1 MTLKNPKLFG
11 LDVNS
16 NYAEVE
22 NKNQAL
28 IALNLPPL
36 DLDVIRG
43 SSPGATRNDFVSFSR
58 LSQPIYKILDR
69 YSSDSATYL
78 DILSGKAG
86 TDSILF
92 GNLNINGGLSGNAIR
107 FRYVDG
113 TGPSAIVKIA
123 DISTSR
129 VSAWS
134 SSDNPP
140 SPTSPISYGAR
151 VGIVTG
157 GSLQFGTPTS
167 ASQIRLQ
174 TTITPQKKEFDSEFP
189 THKINCTIGGQT
201 VSLYAMKG
209 IPLVFTGFFRN
220 LDATITLRNLIGGT
234 PASWKIVNT
243 SNANDFTS
251 YANQGGTSSTINYRS
266 SISRERYIQFYYNPD
281 EISSITINSANISDL
296 PVTKLENATTLNLS
310 YNTLRNFPD
319 LTFFSPKVQSIYF
332 TQNPFYLSDTEA
344 ERKLNSNIINK
355 IPTTVTNFVMGG
367 TFYGSVP
374 QNIIADR
381 FQIGETRLGLT
392 ELNLYRD
399 AGAYFHP
406 DDSDNTCA
414 LPNVPDSCQ
423 TYLVDYN
430 DFRAIGIATA
440 GDNALGRYN
449 IKQLTN
455 LITLSLNG
463 NYYLEYNGEDLISSN
478 NNKIKAVNL
487 YSCAVRCPN
496 LSGKQSLETFY
507 GHYNRNIGSIFT
519 SGGTYKFDGCG
530 ALDTLYFYASPLTGA
545 LPKFTNTSLRYLE
558 LRVTNLTGGAPDPT
572 GAVDPRTSGVGG
584 FVIPERTFE
593 QCPNLQY
600 MLLQSG
606 NLLTNPIHPNAFTY
620 TPKLYYLWYISYGI
634 TGGSIPSL
642 ASCSNLTYLVLHY
655 NNFSDSFPNL
665 AANPNIYYVDCSY
678 NAFSGNIPGFKN
690 LSNLYQLYLY
700 NNQFTGITKFTNLP
714 NLAYFYA
721 HNNQLSGEI
730 PDFTDCPNM
739 YYLILFN
746 NQLTSYKSG
755 SFSSLYRLRYLDLA
769 NNSLSQQAINSII
782 SDLYANYTSSNRGG
796 VTINLRGNSAAP
808 SGDTINDYISILRSK
823 GWSIA
828 LD

>member
-1 MTLKNPKLFG
+1 MTLRNPKLFG
-11 LDVNS
+11 LNVESFFSD
-16 NYAEVE
+16 VE

-43 SSPGATRNDFVSFSR
+43 SSNAGATRNDFVSFSR

-69 YSSDSATYL
+69 YFYDSGTYL

-107 FRYVDG
+107 YRYVDG
-113 TGPSAIVKIA
+113 TGPSAAVKIA

-134 SSDNPP
+134 SSA
-140 SPTSPISYGAR
+140 SPVINTSPISYGAR
-151 VGIVTG
+151 VGIITG
-157 GSLQFGTPTS
+157 GSLQFGTQSPS
-167 ASQIRLQ
+167 VSGPRLQ
-174 TTITPQKKEFDSEFP
+174 TSITPQAKEFASEFP

-243 SNANDFTS
+243 ENANDFVRF
-251 YANQGGTSSTINYRS
+251 ANQGGNSSTINYRS

-281 EISSITINSANISDL
+281 EITSIAINSANISDL
-296 PVTKLENATTLNLS
+296 PVTKLSNATTLNFS

-319 LTFFSPKVQSIYF
+319 LTFFSPVVQSIYF
-332 TQNPFYLSDTEA
+332 VQNPFYLSDTEA

-355 IPTTVTNFVMGG
+355 IPTTIRNFVMGG
-367 TFYGSVP
+367 TFYGSIT
-374 QNIIADR
+374 QNIISTR
-381 FQIGETRLGLT
+381 FPNLT
-392 ELNLYRD
+392 ELNLSRGG
-399 AGAYFHP
+399 GAYFHP

-414 LPNVPDSCQ
+414 LPNVPNNCG
-423 TYLVDYN
+423 TYLVDNN
-430 DFRAIGIATA
+430 DFRAFGTTNTGA
-440 GDNALGRYN
+440 GQYN
-449 IKQLTN
+449 VRDLEN
-455 LITLSLNG
+455 LITLSLNA
-463 NYYLEYNGEDLISSN
+463 NYYLEYNGEDLISSS
-478 NNKIKAVNL
+478 NNKIQAVNI
-487 YSCAVRCPN
+487 YGCAVRCPN
-496 LSGKQSLETFY
+496 LSGKQSLTTFY

-530 ALDTLYFYASPLTGA
+530 SLSTLYFYASPLTGA
-545 LPKFTNTSLRYLE
+545 MPKFTNASLSYLE
-558 LRVTNLTGGAPDPT
+558 LRVTNLTGGNPNGDNT
-572 GAVDPRTSGVGG
+572 Y
-584 FVIPERTFE
+584 VIPERTFE
-593 QCPNLQY
+593 QSPNLQY

-606 NLLTNPIHPNAFTY
+606 NLLPSPIHQNAFTY
-620 TPKLYYLWYISYGI
+620 TPNLYYLLYISYGK

-642 ASCSNLTYLVLHY
+642 ASCSKLTYLDLQY
-655 NNFSDSFPNL
+655 NNFSESFPNL
-665 AANPNIYYVDCSY
+665 AANRNIYYVNCSY
-678 NAFSGNIPGFKN
+678 NALSGNIPGFKN
-690 LSNLYQLYLY
+690 LSNLYLLYLY

-721 HNNQLSGEI
+721 HNNLLSGEI

-769 NNSLSQQAINSII
+769 NNLLSQQAINSII
-782 SDLYANYTSSNRGG
+782 SDLYANYNSINRGG
-796 VTINLRGNSAAP
+796 VTINLRGNASP
-808 SGDTINDYISILRSK
+808 SGTSLDYIDILRSK

>member
-11 LDVNS
+11 LNVLSFFSD
-16 NYAEVE
+16 VE

-43 SSPGATRNDFVSFSR
+43 TSNAGATRNDFVSFSR

-69 YSSDSATYL
+69 YSSDSGTYL

-86 TDSILF
+86 TDSTLF

-113 TGPSAIVKIA
+113 TGPSAVIKIA

-134 SSDNPP
+134 SSA
-140 SPTSPISYGAR
+140 SPVIDTSPISYGAR

-174 TTITPQKKEFDSEFP
+174 TSITPQAKEFASEFP

-220 LDATITLRNLIGGT
+220 LDANITLTSLIGET

-243 SNANDFTS
+243 TNANDYTS
-251 YANQGGTSSTINYRS
+251 YANKGGTSSTIDYRS

-281 EISSITINSANISDL
+281 NISSITINSANISDL
-296 PVTKLENATTLNLS
+296 PVTKLANATSLNFS

-355 IPTTVTNFVMGG
+355 IPTTVRNFVMGG
-367 TFYGSVP
+367 TFYGSIT
-374 QNIIADR
+374 QNIIVNR
-381 FQIGETRLGLT
+381 FTNLT
-392 ELNLYRD
+392 ELNLSRGG
-399 AGAYFHP
+399 GAYFHP

-414 LPNVPDSCQ
+414 LPNVPNSCE
-423 TYLVDYN
+423 TYLVGSN
-430 DFRAIGIATA
+430 DFRAFGTTTIGVGT
-440 GDNALGRYN
+440 DQRNVRD
-449 IKQLTN
+449 LTN
-455 LITLSLNG
+455 LITLSLSD
-463 NYYLEYNGEDLISSN
+463 NYYLEYNGEDLISSS
-478 NNKIKAVNL
+478 NNKIQAVDIH
-487 YSCAVRCPN
+487 YTAVRCPN
-496 LSGKQSLETFY
+496 LSGKQSLTTFY

-530 ALDTLYFYASPLTGA
+530 SLSTLYFYASPLTGA
-545 LPKFTNTSLRYLE
+545 MPKFTNASLSYLE
-558 LRVTNLTGGAPDPT
+558 LRATSLTGGNPNGDNT
-572 GAVDPRTSGVGG
+572 Y
-584 FVIPERTFE
+584 VIPERTFE
-593 QCPNLQY
+593 QSPNLQY

-606 NLLTNPIHPNAFTY
+606 NLLTNAIGDPPIPIHPNAFTY
-620 TPKLYYLWYISYGI
+620 TPNLYYLWYISYGR

-642 ASCSNLTYLVLHY
+642 ASCSKLTWIVLHY
-655 NNFSDSFPNL
+655 NNFSGSFPNL
-665 AANPNIYYVDCSY
+665 AANKNIYYVDCSY

-690 LSNLYQLYLY
+690 LSSLSYLYLY

-714 NLAYFYA
+714 SLAYFYA
-721 HNNQLSGEI
+721 HNNLLSGEI

-769 NNSLSQQAINSII
+769 NNLLSQQAINSII
-782 SDLYANYTSSNRGG
+782 FDLYTNYNSINRGG
-796 VTINLRGNSAAP
+796 VTVNLRGNASP
-808 SGDTINDYISILRSK
+808 SGTSLEDYIPILRSK

>member
-1 MTLKNPKLFG
+1 MTLRNPKLFG
-11 LDVNS
+11 LNVES
-16 NYAEVE
+16 NYADVE

-28 IALNLPPL
+28 TALNLPPL
-36 DLDVIRG
+36 DLEVIRG
-43 SSPGATRNDFVSFSR
+43 TSNAGATRNDFVSFSR

-86 TDSILF
+86 TDSTLF

-107 FRYVDG
+107 YRYVDG
-113 TGPSAIVKIA
+113 TGPSAVVKIA

-134 SSDNPP
+134 SSA
-140 SPTSPISYGAR
+140 SPVIDTSPISYGAR
-151 VGIVTG
+151 VGIITG
-157 GSLQFGTPTS
+157 GSLQFGTQSPS
-167 ASQIRLQ
+167 VSGPRLQ
-174 TTITPQKKEFDSEFP
+174 TSITPQAKEFASEFP

-220 LDATITLRNLIGGT
+220 LDANITLTSLISGT

-281 EISSITINSANISDL
+281 NISSITINSANISDL
-296 PVTKLENATTLNLS
+296 PVTKLANATVLNFS

-319 LTFFSPKVQSIYF
+319 LTFFSPNVQSIYF
-332 TQNPFYLSDTEA
+332 VQNPFYLSDTEA

-355 IPTTVTNFVMGG
+355 IPTTVRNFVMGG
-367 TFYGSVP
+367 TFYGSIT
-374 QNIIADR
+374 QNIIANR
-381 FQIGETRLGLT
+381 FTNLT
-392 ELNLYRD
+392 ELNLSRGG
-399 AGAYFHP
+399 GAYFHP

-414 LPNVPDSCQ
+414 LPNVPNSCE
-423 TYLVDYN
+423 TYLVDSN
-430 DFRAIGIATA
+430 DFRAFGTTNTGA
-440 GDNALGRYN
+440 GQYN
-449 IKQLTN
+449 VRDLTN

-463 NYYLEYNGEDLISSN
+463 NYYLEYNGEDLISSS
-478 NNKIKAVNL
+478 NNKIQAVNI
-487 YSCAVRCPN
+487 YGCAVRCPN
-496 LSGKQSLETFY
+496 LSGKQSLTTFY

-519 SGGTYKFDGCG
+519 SGGIYKFDGCG
-530 ALDTLYFYASPLTGA
+530 SLSTLYFYASPLTGA
-545 LPKFTNTSLRYLE
+545 MPKFTNASLSYLE
-558 LRVTNLTGGAPDPT
+558 LRATSLTGGNPNGDNT
-572 GAVDPRTSGVGG
+572 Y
-584 FVIPERTFE
+584 VIPERTFE
-593 QCPNLQY
+593 QSPNLQY

-606 NLLTNPIHPNAFTY
+606 NLLTSPIHPNAFTY
-620 TPKLYYLWYISYGI
+620 TPNLYYLWYISYGR

-642 ASCSNLTYLVLHY
+642 ASCSNLTWIVLHY
-655 NNFSDSFPNL
+655 NNFSGSFPNL
-665 AANPNIYYVDCSY
+665 AANRNIYYVDCSY
-678 NAFSGNIPGFKN
+678 NSLSGNIPGFKN
-690 LSNLYQLYLY
+690 LSSLSYLFLY

-714 NLAYFYA
+714 SLAYFYA

-746 NQLTSYKSG
+746 NQLTTYKSG

-769 NNSLSQQAINSII
+769 NNLLSQQAINSII
-782 SDLYANYTSSNRGG
+782 FDLYTNYNSINRGG
-796 VTINLRGNSAAP
+796 VTVNLRGNASP
-808 SGDTINDYISILRSK
+808 SGTSLDYIDILRSK

>member
-1 MTLKNPKLFG
+1 MTLKNPKIFG
-11 LDVNS
+11 LNVLSFFSD
-16 NYAEVE
+16 VE

-28 IALNLPPL
+28 TALNLPPL
-36 DLDVIRG
+36 DLEVIRG
-43 SSPGATRNDFVSFSR
+43 TSNAGATRNDFVSFSR

-86 TDSILF
+86 TDSTLF

-107 FRYVDG
+107 YRYVDG
-113 TGPSAIVKIA
+113 TGPSAVVKIA

-174 TTITPQKKEFDSEFP
+174 TTITPQAKEFDSEFP

-251 YANQGGTSSTINYRS
+251 YANQGGNSSRIDYRS

-319 LTFFSPKVQSIYF
+319 LTFFSPVVQSIYF
-332 TQNPFYLSDTEA
+332 VQNPFYLSDTEA

-355 IPTTVTNFVMGG
+355 IPTTIRNFVMGG
-367 TFYGSVP
+367 TFYGSIT
-374 QNIIADR
+374 QNIIANR
-381 FQIGETRLGLT
+381 FTNLT
-392 ELNLYRD
+392 ELNLSRGG
-399 AGAYFHP
+399 GAYFHP

-414 LPNVPDSCQ
+414 LPNVPNSCE
-423 TYLVDYN
+423 TYLVDSN
-430 DFRAIGIATA
+430 DFRAFGTTNTGA
-440 GDNALGRYN
+440 GQYN
-449 IKQLTN
+449 VRDLTN

-463 NYYLEYNGEDLISSN
+463 NYYLEYNGEDLISSS
-478 NNKIKAVNL
+478 NNKIQAVNI
-487 YSCAVRCPN
+487 YYTAVRCPN
-496 LSGKQSLETFY
+496 LSGKQSLTTFY

-530 ALDTLYFYASPLTGA
+530 SLSTLYFYASPLTGA
-545 LPKFTNTSLRYLE
+545 MPKFTNASLSYLE
-558 LRVTNLTGGAPDPT
+558 LRATNLTGGNPNGDNT
-572 GAVDPRTSGVGG
+572 Y
-584 FVIPERTFE
+584 VIPERTFE
-593 QCPNLQY
+593 QSPNLQY

-606 NLLTNPIHPNAFTY
+606 NLLTNAIGDPPIPIHPNAFTY
-620 TPKLYYLWYISYGI
+620 TPNLYYLWYISYGR

-642 ASCSNLTYLVLHY
+642 ASCSNLTWIVLHY
-655 NNFSDSFPNL
+655 NNFSGSFPNL
-665 AANPNIYYVDCSY
+665 AANRNIYYVDCSY
-678 NAFSGNIPGFKN
+678 NSLSGNIPGFKN
-690 LSNLYQLYLY
+690 LSSLSYLYLY

-714 NLAYFYA
+714 SLAYFYA
-721 HNNQLSGEI
+721 HNNLLSGEI

-769 NNSLSQQAINSII
+769 NNLLSQQAINSII
-782 SDLYANYTSSNRGG
+782 FDLYTNYNSINRGG
-796 VTINLRGNSAAP
+796 VTVNLRGNASP
-808 SGDTINDYISILRSK
+808 SGTSLEDYIPILRSK

>member
-1 MTLKNPKLFG
+1 MTLRNPKLFG
-11 LDVNS
+11 LDVLHY
-16 NYAEVE
+16 YADVE
-22 NKNQAL
+22 NKFKAL
-28 IALNLPPL
+28 TALNLPPL

-43 SSPGATRNDFVSFSR
+43 SSIAGTTRNDFVSFSR

-69 YSSDSATYL
+69 YQFDSLTYL
-78 DILSGKAG
+78 DILSNKAG
-86 TDSILF
+86 TDSTLF

-107 FRYVDG
+107 YRYVDG
-113 TGPSAIVKIA
+113 SGSSAAVKIA

-134 SSDNPP
+134 SSA
-140 SPTSPISYGAR
+140 SPVIDTSPISYGAR
-151 VGIVTG
+151 VGIITG
-157 GSLQFGTPTS
+157 GSLQFGTQSPS
-167 ASQIRLQ
+167 VSGPRLQ
-174 TTITPQKKEFDSEFP
+174 TSITPQAKEFASEFP

-220 LDATITLRNLIGGT
+220 LDATITLGTLIGGT

-243 SNANDFTS
+243 ANANDFTS
-251 YANQGGTSSTINYRS
+251 YANQGGNSSTINYRS

-281 EISSITINSANISDL
+281 NISSITINSANISAL
-296 PVTKLENATTLNLS
+296 PVTKLENTTTLNFS
-310 YNTLRNFPD
+310 YNSLTNFPD
-319 LTFFSPKVQSIYF
+319 LTFFSPKVQSISF
-332 TQNPFYLSDTEA
+332 VQNPFYLSETVA

-355 IPTTVTNFVMGG
+355 IPKTVTNFVMGG
-367 TFYGSVP
+367 TFYGSIP

-392 ELNLYRD
+392 QLNLYRGG
-399 AGAYFHP
+399 GAYFHP
-406 DDSDNTCA
+406 DDNDNTCV
-414 LPNVPDSCQ
+414 LPNVPDSCK
-423 TYLVDYN
+423 TYWVDNN
-430 DFRAIGIATA
+430 DFRAIGIATT

-455 LITLSLNG
+455 LETLSLNG

-478 NNKIKAVNL
+478 NNKIQAVNI
-487 YSCAVRCPN
+487 YYTAVRCPN

-530 ALDTLYFYASPLTGA
+530 SLNILYFYASPLTGA

-558 LRVTNLTGGAPDPT
+558 LRVTNLTGGNPNGDNT
-572 GAVDPRTSGVGG
+572 Y
-584 FVIPERTFE
+584 VIPERTFE

-606 NLLTNPIHPNAFTY
+606 NLLANPIHPNAFTY

-642 ASCSNLTYLVLHY
+642 ASCSNLTWIVLHY
-655 NNFSDSFPNL
+655 NNFSGSFPNL

-678 NAFSGNIPGFKN
+678 NSLSGNIPGFKN
-690 LSNLYQLYLY
+690 LSSLSYLFLY

-755 SFSSLYRLRYLDLA
+755 SFSSLYRLRYLDLSS
-769 NNSLSQQAINSII
+769 NSLSQQAINSII
-782 SDLYANYTSSNRGG
+782 SDLYANYNSSNRGG
-796 VTINLRGNSAAP
+796 VTINLRGNP
-808 SGDTINDYISILRSK
+808 SSPNGTSLEDYIPILRSK

>member
-1 MTLKNPKLFG
+1 MTLRNPKLFG
-11 LDVNS
+11 LNVLSFFSDI
-16 NYAEVE
+16 E

-28 IALNLPPL
+28 TALNLPPL
-36 DLDVIRG
+36 DLEVIRG
-43 SSPGATRNDFVSFSR
+43 TSNAGATRNDFISFSR

-69 YSSDSATYL
+69 YSSDSGTYL

-86 TDSILF
+86 TDSTLF

-107 FRYVDG
+107 YRYVDG
-113 TGPSAIVKIA
+113 TGSSAVVKIA

-134 SSDNPP
+134 SSA
-140 SPTSPISYGAR
+140 SPVIDTSPISYGAR
-151 VGIVTG
+151 VGIITG
-157 GSLQFGTPTS
+157 GSLQFGTQSPS
-167 ASQIRLQ
+167 VSGPRLQ
-174 TTITPQKKEFDSEFP
+174 TSITPQAKEFASEFP

-220 LDATITLRNLIGGT
+220 LDATITLGTLIGGT

-243 SNANDFTS
+243 ANANDFIS
-251 YANQGGTSSTINYRS
+251 YANQGGNSSTINYRS

-281 EISSITINSANISDL
+281 NISSITINSANISAL
-296 PVTKLENATTLNLS
+296 PVTKLENATTLNFS
-310 YNTLRNFPD
+310 YNSLTNFPD
-319 LTFFSPKVQSIYF
+319 LTFFSPNVQSIYF
-332 TQNPFYLSDTEA
+332 VQNPFYLSETEA

-355 IPTTVTNFVMGG
+355 IPKTVTNFVMGG

-392 ELNLYRD
+392 ELNLYRGG
-399 AGAYFHP
+399 GAYFHP

-423 TYLVDYN
+423 TYLVDNN
-430 DFRAIGIATA
+430 DFRAIGIATT

-455 LITLSLNG
+455 LITLSLNS

-478 NNKIKAVNL
+478 NNKIKAVNI
-487 YSCAVRCPN
+487 YGCAVRCPN

-507 GHYNRNIGSIFT
+507 GHNNRNIGSIFT

-530 ALDTLYFYASPLTGA
+530 SLSVLYFYASPLTGA
-545 LPKFTNTSLRYLE
+545 MPKFTNASLSYLE
-558 LRVTNLTGGAPDPT
+558 LRATNLTGGNPNGDNT
-572 GAVDPRTSGVGG
+572 Y
-584 FVIPERTFE
+584 VIPERTFE

-600 MLLQSG
+600 MSLQSG
-606 NLLTNPIHPNAFTY
+606 NLLTNAIGDPPIPIHPNAFTY
-620 TPKLYYLWYISYGI
+620 TPNLYYLWYISYGR

-642 ASCSNLTYLVLHY
+642 TSCSNLTWIVLHY
-655 NNFSDSFPNL
+655 NNFSGSFPNL
-665 AANPNIYYVDCSY
+665 AANRNIYYVDCSY
-678 NAFSGNIPGFKN
+678 NSLSGNIPGFKN
-690 LSNLYQLYLY
+690 LSSLSYLFLY

-714 NLAYFYA
+714 SLAHFDA

-769 NNSLSQQAINSII
+769 NNLLSQQAINSII
-782 SDLYANYTSSNRGG
+782 SDLYTNYNSINRGG
-796 VTINLRGNSAAP
+796 VTINLRGNSVP
-808 SGDTINDYISILRSK
+808 SGLALDYIDILRSK

>member
-1 MTLKNPKLFG
+1 MALKNPKIFG
-11 LDVNS
+11 LNVLSFFSD
-16 NYAEVE
+16 VE

-28 IALNLPPL
+28 TALNLPPL
-36 DLDVIRG
+36 DLNVIRG
-43 SSPGATRNDFVSFSR
+43 SSNAGATRNDFISFSR
-58 LSQPIYKILDR
+58 LSEPIYKILDR
-69 YSSDSATYL
+69 YASDSSTY
-78 DILSGKAG
+78 INTISGKAG
-86 TDSILF
+86 TDSTLF

-107 FRYVDG
+107 YRYIDG
-113 TGPSAIVKIA
+113 TGPSAAIKIA

-134 SSDNPP
+134 SSANPP
-140 SPTSPISYGAR
+140 EPTSPISYGAR
-151 VGIVTG
+151 VGIITG
-157 GSLQFGTPTS
+157 GSLQFGTQSPLVS
-167 ASQIRLQ
+167 GSRLQ
-174 TTITPQKKEFDSEFP
+174 TTITPQAKEFDSEFP

-243 SNANDFTS
+243 ANANDFVKYT
-251 YANQGGTSSTINYRS
+251 NQGGSSSTINYRS
-266 SISRERYIQFYYNPD
+266 SISRERYIQFYYTPD
-281 EISSITINSANISDL
+281 EISSITINSANISSL
-296 PVTKLENATTLNLS
+296 PVTKLENATTLNFS
-310 YNTLRNFPD
+310 YNSLTNFPD

-332 TQNPFYLSDTEA
+332 VQNPFYLSDTVA

-355 IPTTVTNFVMGG
+355 IPTTVTNFIMGG
-367 TFYGSVP
+367 TFYGSIT

-381 FQIGETRLGLT
+381 FKNLK
-392 ELNLYRD
+392 ELNLSRG

-414 LPNVPDSCQ
+414 LPNVPNSCE
-423 TYLVDYN
+423 TYLVDNN
-430 DFRAIGIATA
+430 DFRAFGTTNTGA
-440 GDNALGRYN
+440 GQRNVRDLE
-449 IKQLTN
+449 N

-463 NYYLEYNGEDLISSN
+463 NYYLEYNGEDLISSS
-478 NNKIKAVNL
+478 NNKIQAVNI
-487 YSCAVRCPN
+487 YGCAVRCPN
-496 LSGKQSLETFY
+496 LSGKQSLTTFY

-530 ALDTLYFYASPLTGA
+530 SLSTLYFYASPLTGA
-545 LPKFTNTSLRYLE
+545 MPKFTNASLSYLE
-558 LRVTNLTGGAPDPT
+558 LRATSLTGGNPNGDNT
-572 GAVDPRTSGVGG
+572 Y
-584 FVIPERTFE
+584 VIPEKTFE
-593 QCPNLQY
+593 QSPKLQY

-606 NLLTNPIHPNAFTY
+606 NLLTSPIHPNAFTY
-620 TPKLYYLWYISYGI
+620 TPNLYYLHYISYGR
-634 TGGSIPSL
+634 TTGSIPSL
-642 ASCSNLTYLVLHY
+642 LLCKNLTYLVLHY
-655 NNFSDSFPNL
+655 NNFTGNFPNL
-665 AANPNIYYVDCSY
+665 AANPSIYYVDCSY
-678 NAFSGNIPGFKN
+678 NALSGNIPGFKN

-746 NQLTSYKSG
+746 NKLTTYTSG
-755 SFSSLYRLRYLDLA
+755 SFSSLYRLRYLDLS
-769 NNSLSQQAINSII
+769 NNLLSQQAVNSII
-782 SDLYANYTSSNRGG
+782 SDLYTNYNSIKRGG
-796 VTINLRGNSAAP
+796 VTINLRGNAAP
-808 SGDTINDYISILRSK
+808 SGLSLDYIDILRSK

>member
-1 MTLKNPKLFG
+1 MTLRNPKLFG
-11 LDVNS
+11 LNVLSFFSD
-16 NYAEVE
+16 VE

-36 DLDVIRG
+36 DLNVIRG
-43 SSPGATRNDFVSFSR
+43 SSNAGATRNDFVSFSR

-69 YSSDSATYL
+69 YQSDSGTYL

-86 TDSILF
+86 TDSTLF

-113 TGPSAIVKIA
+113 TGPSAVVKIA

-134 SSDNPP
+134 SSA
-140 SPTSPISYGAR
+140 SPVIDTSPISYGAR
-151 VGIVTG
+151 VGIITG
-157 GSLQFGTPTS
+157 GSLQFGTQSPS
-167 ASQIRLQ
+167 VSGPRLQ
-174 TTITPQKKEFDSEFP
+174 TSITPQAKEFASEFP

-243 SNANDFTS
+243 ANANDFVRF
-251 YANQGGTSSTINYRS
+251 ANQGGNSSTINYRS

-281 EISSITINSANISDL
+281 EISSITINSANISSL
-296 PVTKLENATTLNLS
+296 PVTKLANATTLNFS
-310 YNTLRNFPD
+310 YNTLKNFPD
-319 LTFFSPKVQSIYF
+319 LTFFSPVVQSIYF
-332 TQNPFYLSDTEA
+332 IQNPFYLSDIEA

-355 IPTTVTNFVMGG
+355 IPTTVKNFVMGG
-367 TFYGSVP
+367 TFYGSIT
-374 QNIIADR
+374 QNSIANR
-381 FQIGETRLGLT
+381 FTSLT
-392 ELNLYRD
+392 ELNLSRGG
-399 AGAYFHP
+399 GAYFHP

-414 LPNVPDSCQ
+414 LPNVSNNCE
-423 TYLVDYN
+423 TYLVDNN
-430 DFRAIGIATA
+430 DFRAFGTTNTGA
-440 GDNALGRYN
+440 GQRNVRDLE
-449 IKQLTN
+449 N

-463 NYYLEYNGEDLISSN
+463 NYYLEYNGEDLISSS
-478 NNKIKAVNL
+478 NNKIQSVNI
-487 YSCAVRCPN
+487 YNTAVRCPN
-496 LSGKQSLETFY
+496 LSGKQSLTTFY

-530 ALDTLYFYASPLTGA
+530 SLSTLYFYASPLTGA
-545 LPKFTNTSLRYLE
+545 MPKFTNASLSYLE
-558 LRVTNLTGGAPDPT
+558 LRGTALTGGNPNGDNT
-572 GAVDPRTSGVGG
+572 Y
-584 FVIPERTFE
+584 VIPERTFE
-593 QCPNLQY
+593 QSPNLQY

-606 NLLTNPIHPNAFTY
+606 NLLTSSIHPNAFTY
-620 TPKLYYLWYISYGI
+620 TPNLYYLWYISYGRT
-634 TGGSIPSL
+634 TGALPSL

-655 NNFSDSFPNL
+655 NNFSGSFPNL
-665 AANPNIYYVDCSY
+665 AANRNIYYVDCSY

-690 LSNLYQLYLY
+690 LSSLSYLFLY

-769 NNSLSQQAINSII
+769 NNLLSQQAINSII
-782 SDLYANYTSSNRGG
+782 SDLYINYTSINRGG
-796 VTINLRGNSAAP
+796 VTINLRGNASP
-808 SGDTINDYISILRSK
+808 SGTSLDYIDILRSK

>member
-1 MTLKNPKLFG
+1 MALKNPKIFG
-11 LDVNS
+11 LNVLSFFSD
-16 NYAEVE
+16 VE
-22 NKNQAL
+22 NKNLAL
-28 IALNLPPL
+28 TALNLPPL
-36 DLDVIRG
+36 DLNVIRG
-43 SSPGATRNDFVSFSR
+43 TSNAGATRNDFVSFSR

-69 YSSDSATYL
+69 YQSDSGTYL

-86 TDSILF
+86 TDSTLF

-107 FRYVDG
+107 YRYVDG
-113 TGPSAIVKIA
+113 TGPSAVVKIA

-134 SSDNPP
+134 SSA
-140 SPTSPISYGAR
+140 SPVIDTSPISYGAR
-151 VGIVTG
+151 VGIITG
-157 GSLQFGTPTS
+157 GSLQFGTQSPS
-167 ASQIRLQ
+167 VSGPRLQ
-174 TTITPQKKEFDSEFP
+174 TSITPQAKEFASEFP

-220 LDATITLRNLIGGT
+220 LDANITLTSLISGT

-281 EISSITINSANISDL
+281 NISSITINSANISDL
-296 PVTKLENATTLNLS
+296 PVTKLANATLLNFS

-319 LTFFSPKVQSIYF
+319 LTFFSPNVQSIYF
-332 TQNPFYLSDTEA
+332 VQNPFYLSDTEA

-355 IPTTVTNFVMGG
+355 IPTTIRNFVMGG
-367 TFYGSVP
+367 TFYGSIT
-374 QNIIADR
+374 QNSIANR
-381 FQIGETRLGLT
+381 FTSLT
-392 ELNLYRD
+392 ELNLSRGG
-399 AGAYFHP
+399 GAYFHP
-406 DDSDNTCA
+406 DDSDNNCD
-414 LPNVPDSCQ
+414 LPNVPNSCE
-423 TYLVDYN
+423 TYLVDNN
-430 DFRAIGIATA
+430 DFRAFGTTNTGA
-440 GDNALGRYN
+440 GQYN
-449 IKQLTN
+449 VRSLTN

-463 NYYLEYNGEDLISSN
+463 NYYLEYNGDDLISSS
-478 NNKIKAVNL
+478 NNKIQSVNI
-487 YSCAVRCPN
+487 YYTAVRCPDLN
-496 LSGKQSLETFY
+496 GKQSLTTFY

-530 ALDTLYFYASPLTGA
+530 SLSTLYFYASPLTGA
-545 LPKFTNTSLRYLE
+545 MPKFTNASLSYLE
-558 LRVTNLTGGAPDPT
+558 LRATNLTGGNPNGDNT
-572 GAVDPRTSGVGG
+572 Y
-584 FVIPERTFE
+584 VIPERTFE
-593 QCPNLQY
+593 QSPNLQY

-606 NLLTNPIHPNAFTY
+606 NLLTSPIHPNAFTY
-620 TPKLYYLWYISYGI
+620 TPNLYYLWYISYGR

-655 NNFSDSFPNL
+655 NNFSGSFPNL
-665 AANPNIYYVDCSY
+665 AANRNIYYVDCSY

-690 LSNLYQLYLY
+690 LSSLSYLFLY

-714 NLAYFYA
+714 SLAYFYA
-721 HNNQLSGEI
+721 HNNLLSGEI

-769 NNSLSQQAINSII
+769 NNLLSQQAINSII
-782 SDLYANYTSSNRGG
+782 FDLYTNYNSINRGG
-796 VTINLRGNSAAP
+796 VTVNLRGNASP
-808 SGDTINDYISILRSK
+808 SGTSLDYIDILRSK

>member
-1 MTLKNPKLFG
+1 MTLRNPKLFG
-11 LDVNS
+11 LDVLHY
-16 NYAEVE
+16 YADVE
-22 NKNQAL
+22 NKFKAL
-28 IALNLPPL
+28 TALNLPPL

-43 SSPGATRNDFVSFSR
+43 SSIAGTTRNDFVSFSR

-69 YSSDSATYL
+69 YQSDSGTYL

-86 TDSILF
+86 TDSTLF

-113 TGPSAIVKIA
+113 TGPSAVIKIA

-134 SSDNPP
+134 SSA
-140 SPTSPISYGAR
+140 SPVIDTSPISYGAR
-151 VGIVTG
+151 VGIITG
-157 GSLQFGTPTS
+157 GSLQFGTQSPS
-167 ASQIRLQ
+167 VSGPRLQ
-174 TTITPQKKEFDSEFP
+174 TSITPQAKEFASEFP

-220 LDATITLRNLIGGT
+220 LDATITLTSLISGT

-281 EISSITINSANISDL
+281 NISSITINSANISAL
-296 PVTKLENATTLNLS
+296 PVTKLENTTTLNFS
-310 YNTLRNFPD
+310 YNSLTNFPD
-319 LTFFSPKVQSIYF
+319 LTFFSPNVQSISF
-332 TQNPFYLSDTEA
+332 VQNPFYLSETVA

-355 IPTTVTNFVMGG
+355 IPKTVTNFVMGG
-367 TFYGSVP
+367 TFYGSIP

-381 FQIGETRLGLT
+381 FQIGQTRLGLT
-392 ELNLYRD
+392 ELNLYRGG
-399 AGAYFHP
+399 GAYFHP
-406 DDSDNTCA
+406 DDSDNTCV
-414 LPNVPDSCQ
+414 LPNVPDSCK
-423 TYLVDYN
+423 TYSVDSN

-455 LITLSLNG
+455 LETLSLNG
-463 NYYLEYNGEDLISSN
+463 NYYLEYNGEDLISSS
-478 NNKIKAVNL
+478 NNKIQAVNI
-487 YSCAVRCPN
+487 YNCAVRCPN
-496 LSGKQSLETFY
+496 LSGKQSLTTFY

-530 ALDTLYFYASPLTGA
+530 SLSTLYFYASPLTGA
-545 LPKFTNTSLRYLE
+545 MPKFTNASLTVLE
-558 LRVTNLTGGAPDPT
+558 LRGTYLTGGNPNGDNT
-572 GAVDPRTSGVGG
+572 Y
-584 FVIPERTFE
+584 VIPERTFE
-593 QCPNLQY
+593 QCPKLQY

-606 NLLTNPIHPNAFTY
+606 NLLPGQIHQNAFTF
-620 TPKLYYLWYISYGI
+620 TPNLYYLWYISYGR

-642 ASCSNLTYLVLHY
+642 ASCSNLTWIVLHY
-655 NNFSDSFPNL
+655 NNFSGSFPNL
-665 AANPNIYYVDCSY
+665 AANRNIYYVDCSY
-678 NAFSGNIPGFKN
+678 NSLSGNIPGFKN
-690 LSNLYQLYLY
+690 LSSLSYLFLY

-714 NLAYFYA
+714 SLAYFYA

-755 SFSSLYRLRYLDLA
+755 SFSSLYRLRYLDLSS
-769 NNSLSQQAINSII
+769 NSLSQQAINSII
-782 SDLYANYTSSNRGG
+782 SDLYANYNSSNRGG
-796 VTINLRGNSAAP
+796 VTINLRGNP
-808 SGDTINDYISILRSK
+808 SSPNGTSLEDYIPILRSK

>member
-1 MTLKNPKLFG
+1 MALKNPKIFG

-16 NYAEVE
+16 NYADVE

-36 DLDVIRG
+36 DLNVIRG
-43 SSPGATRNDFVSFSR
+43 SGVDATRNDFVSFSR

-113 TGPSAIVKIA
+113 TGPSAVVKIA

-134 SSDNPP
+134 SSANPP
-140 SPTSPISYGAR
+140 EPTSPISYGAR
-151 VGIVTG
+151 VGIITG
-157 GSLQFGTPTS
+157 GSLQFGTPATS
-167 ASQIRLQ
+167 GQVRLQ
-174 TTITPQKKEFDSEFP
+174 TTIVPQAKEFASEFP

-220 LDATITLRNLIGGT
+220 LDATITLGNLIGGT

-243 SNANDFTS
+243 ANVNDFTS

-281 EISSITINSANISDL
+281 EISSITINSANISSL
-296 PVTKLENATTLNLS
+296 PVTKLANATTLNFS

-319 LTFFSPKVQSIYF
+319 LTIFSPSVRSIYF
-332 TQNPFYLSDTEA
+332 VQNPFYLSDTEA

-355 IPTTVTNFVMGG
+355 IPTTIRNFVMGG
-367 TFYGSVP
+367 TFYGSIT
-374 QNIIADR
+374 QNSIANQ
-381 FQIGETRLGLT
+381 FKSLT
-392 ELNLYRD
+392 QLNLSRGG
-399 AGAYFHP
+399 GAYFHP
-406 DDSDNTCA
+406 DDIDNTCA
-414 LPNVPDSCQ
+414 LPNVPNSCE
-423 TYLVDYN
+423 TYLVDNN
-430 DFRAIGIATA
+430 DFRAFGTTTIGVGT
-440 GDNALGRYN
+440 DQRNVRDLE
-449 IKQLTN
+449 N

-463 NYYLEYNGEDLISSN
+463 NYYLEYNGEDLISSS
-478 NNKIKAVNL
+478 NNKIQAVNI
-487 YSCAVRCPN
+487 YGCAVRCPN
-496 LSGKQSLETFY
+496 LSGKQSLTTFY

-530 ALDTLYFYASPLTGA
+530 SLSTLYFYASPLTGA
-545 LPKFTNTSLRYLE
+545 MPKFTNASLSYLE

-593 QCPNLQY
+593 QSPNLQY
-600 MLLQSG
+600 MLLQSI
-606 NLLTNPIHPNAFTY
+606 NLLPDPIHPNAFTY
-620 TPKLYYLWYISYGI
+620 TPKLYYLWYISYGR
-634 TGGSIPSL
+634 TGGLIPSL
-642 ASCSNLTYLVLHY
+642 ASCSNLTYIVLHY
-655 NNFSDSFPNL
+655 NNFSGSFPNL
-665 AANPNIYYVDCSY
+665 AANRNIYYVDCSY
-678 NAFSGNIPGFKN
+678 NAFSGNIPEFKN
-690 LSNLYQLYLY
+690 LSSLSYLFLY

-721 HNNQLSGEI
+721 HNNLLSGEI

-755 SFSSLYRLRYLDLA
+755 SFSSLYRLVYLDLA
-769 NNSLSQQAINSII
+769 NNLLSQQAINSII
-782 SDLYANYTSSNRGG
+782 FDLYTNYNSINRGG
-796 VTINLRGNSAAP
+796 VTINLRGNASP
-808 SGDTINDYISILRSK
+808 SGVALNDYIPILRSK
-823 GWSIA
+823 GWSIT

>member
-1 MTLKNPKLFG
+1 MTLRNPKLFG
-11 LDVNS
+11 LNVLSFFADI
-16 NYAEVE
+16 E

-28 IALNLPPL
+28 TALNLPPL

-43 SSPGATRNDFVSFSR
+43 SSIAGATRNDFMSLSR
-58 LSQPIYKILDR
+58 LTQPIYKILDR
-69 YSSDSATYL
+69 YVSDSATYL

-86 TDSILF
+86 TDSTLF
-92 GNLNINGGLSGNAIR
+92 GNLNINGGLSGSAIR
-107 FRYVDG
+107 YRYVDG
-113 TGPSAIVKIA
+113 SGSSAVIKIA

-134 SSDNPP
+134 SVADG
-140 SPTSPISYGAR
+140 PTVPISYGAR

-157 GSLQFGTPTS
+157 GSLQFGTQSPS
-167 ASQIRLQ
+167 VSGPRLQ
-174 TTITPQKKEFDSEFP
+174 TSITPQAKEFASEFP

-220 LDATITLRNLIGGT
+220 LDATITLRTLIGGT

-243 SNANDFTS
+243 ANANDFTS
-251 YANQGGTSSTINYRS
+251 YANQGGTSSRIDYRS

-281 EISSITINSANISDL
+281 EISSITINSANISAL
-296 PVTKLENATTLNLS
+296 PVTKLAEATTLNFS
-310 YNTLRNFPD
+310 YNSLTNFPD
-319 LTFFSPKVQSIYF
+319 LTFFSPKVQSISF
-332 TQNPFYLSDTEA
+332 SENPFYLSDTVA

-355 IPTTVTNFVMGG
+355 IPKTVTNFVMGG
-367 TFYGSVP
+367 TFYGSIP

-381 FQIGETRLGLT
+381 FQIGESRLGLT
-392 ELNLYRD
+392 QLNLYRG

-406 DDSDNTCA
+406 DDNDNTCV
-414 LPNVPDSCQ
+414 LPNVPDSCK
-423 TYLVDYN
+423 TYWVDNN

-455 LITLSLNG
+455 LETLSLNG

-478 NNKIKAVNL
+478 NNKIQAVNI
-487 YSCAVRCPN
+487 YNCAVRCPN
-496 LSGKQSLETFY
+496 LSGKQSLTTFY

-519 SGGTYKFDGCG
+519 SGGIYKFDGCG
-530 ALDTLYFYASPLTGA
+530 SLSTLYFYASPLTGA
-545 LPKFTNTSLRYLE
+545 MPKFTNASLSYLE
-558 LRVTNLTGGAPDPT
+558 LRATNLTGGNPNGDNT
-572 GAVDPRTSGVGG
+572 Y
-584 FVIPERTFE
+584 VIPERTFE
-593 QCPNLQY
+593 QSPNLQY

-606 NLLTNPIHPNAFTY
+606 NLLTSPIHPNAFTY
-620 TPKLYYLWYISYGI
+620 TPNLYYLWYISYGR

-655 NNFSDSFPNL
+655 NNFTGAMPNL
-665 AANPNIYYVDCSY
+665 VSNPSIYYVDVSY
-678 NAFSGNIPGFKN
+678 NSLSGNIPGFKN
-690 LSNLYQLYLY
+690 RSSLSYLFLY
-700 NNQFTGITKFTNLP
+700 NNQFTGITEFENLP

-730 PDFTDCPNM
+730 PDFTSCPNM

-755 SFSSLYRLRYLDLA
+755 SFSSLTRLNYLDLS
-769 NNSLSQQAINSII
+769 NNLLSQQAINSII
-782 SDLYANYTSSNRGG
+782 SDLYTNYNSINRGG
-796 VTINLRGNSAAP
+796 VTINLRGNAP
-808 SGDTINDYISILRSK
+808 PNGIALDYIDILRSK

>member
-1 MTLKNPKLFG
+1 MTLRNPKLFG

-16 NYAEVE
+16 NYADVE

-43 SSPGATRNDFVSFSR
+43 SSLAATRNDFVSFSR

-113 TGPSAIVKIA
+113 TGPSASIKIA

-134 SSDNPP
+134 SSAIEPDA
-140 SPTSPISYGAR
+140 TSPISYGAR
-151 VGIVTG
+151 VGIITG
-157 GSLQFGTPTS
+157 GSLQFGTPATS
-167 ASQIRLQ
+167 GQVRLQ
-174 TTITPQKKEFDSEFP
+174 TTIVPQAKEFDSEFP

-243 SNANDFTS
+243 ANANDFVRF
-251 YANQGGTSSTINYRS
+251 ANQGGNSSTINFRS

-319 LTFFSPKVQSIYF
+319 LTFFSPNVQSISF
-332 TQNPFYLSDTEA
+332 TQNPFYLSDTVA
-344 ERKLNSNIINK
+344 ERKLNSNIIDK
-355 IPTTVTNFVMGG
+355 IPKTVKNFVMGG
-367 TFYGSVP
+367 TFYGSIT
-374 QNIIADR
+374 QNSIADR
-381 FQIGETRLGLT
+381 FQIGESRIGLT
-392 ELNLYRD
+392 ELNLYRGG
-399 AGAYFHP
+399 GAYFHP
-406 DDSDNTCA
+406 DDSDNTCV

-423 TYLVDYN
+423 TYLVDNN

-455 LITLSLNG
+455 LTTLSLNG
-463 NYYLEYNGEDLISSN
+463 NYYLEYNGEDLISSS
-478 NNKIKAVNL
+478 NNKINAVNI
-487 YSCAVRCPN
+487 YGCAVRCPN
-496 LSGKQSLETFY
+496 LSGKQSLTTFY

-545 LPKFTNTSLRYLE
+545 MPKFTNTSLRELE
-558 LRVTNLTGGAPDPT
+558 LRATNLTGGAPDPT

-593 QCPNLQY
+593 QSPNLER

-606 NLLTNPIHPNAFTY
+606 NLLPDPIHPNAFTY
-620 TPKLYYLWYISYGI
+620 TPKLSYLHYISYGI
-634 TGGSIPSL
+634 TTGALPSL
-642 ASCSNLTYLVLHY
+642 ASCSNLTWIVLHY
-655 NNFSDSFPNL
+655 NNFTGNFPNL
-665 AANPNIYYVDCSY
+665 AANPSIYYVDCSY
-678 NAFSGNIPGFKN
+678 NSLSGNIPGFKN
-690 LSNLYQLYLY
+690 LSSLSYLFLY

-755 SFSSLYRLRYLDLA
+755 SFSSLSRLNYLDLS
-769 NNSLSQQAINSII
+769 NNLLSQQAINSII
-782 SDLYANYTSSNRGG
+782 SDLYTNYNSSNRGG
-796 VTINLRGNSAAP
+796 VTINLRGNASP
-808 SGDTINDYISILRSK
+808 SGDAINDYIDILRSK

>member
-1 MTLKNPKLFG
+1 MALKNPKLFG
-11 LDVNS
+11 LNVVSSFSD
-16 NYAEVE
+16 VE

-28 IALNLPPL
+28 TALNLPPL
-36 DLDVIRG
+36 DLNVIRG
-43 SSPGATRNDFVSFSR
+43 TSIAGAIRDDFISFSR
-58 LSQPIYKILDR
+58 LSEPIYKILDR
-69 YSSDSATYL
+69 YTSDSAFYNNT
-78 DILSGKAG
+78 LSGKAG
-86 TDSILF
+86 TDTTLF

-113 TGPSAIVKIA
+113 TGSSAVVKIA

-134 SSDNPP
+134 SSANPVED
-140 SPTSPISYGAR
+140 TSPISYGAR

-174 TTITPQKKEFDSEFP
+174 TTITPQAKEFDSEFP
-189 THKINCTIGGQT
+189 THKINCTIGGKT

-243 SNANDFTS
+243 ANANDFVKYT
-251 YANQGGTSSTINYRS
+251 NQGGTTSSIAYSS

-281 EISSITINSANISDL
+281 NISSITINSANISSL
-296 PVTKLENATTLNLS
+296 PVTKLENATILNFS
-310 YNTLRNFPD
+310 YNNLRNFPD
-319 LTFFSPKVQSIYF
+319 LTFFSPNVQSIYF
-332 TQNPFYLSDTEA
+332 VQNPFYLSDTEA

-355 IPTTVTNFVMGG
+355 IPTTIRNFVMGG
-367 TFYGSVP
+367 TFYGSIT
-374 QNIIADR
+374 QNIIANR
-381 FQIGETRLGLT
+381 FTNLT
-392 ELNLYRD
+392 ELNLYRGG
-399 AGAYFHP
+399 GAYFHP
-406 DDSDNTCA
+406 DDSDNICV

-423 TYLVDYN
+423 TYLVDNN

-455 LITLSLNG
+455 LTTLSLNG
-463 NYYLEYNGEDLISSN
+463 NYYLEYNGEDLISSS
-478 NNKIKAVNL
+478 NNKIQAVNI
-487 YSCAVRCPN
+487 YGCAVRCPN
-496 LSGKQSLETFY
+496 LSGKQSLTTFY

-530 ALDTLYFYASPLTGA
+530 SLSTLYFYASPLTGRM
-545 LPKFTNTSLRYLE
+545 PKFTNASLSYLE
-558 LRVTNLTGGAPDPT
+558 LRNTNLEGGDPN
-572 GAVDPRTSGVGG
+572 GNNS
-584 FVIPERTFE
+584 FVIPEKTFE

-606 NLLTNPIHPNAFTY
+606 NLLTSPIHPNAFIY
-620 TPKLYYLWYISYGI
+620 TPNLYYLWYISYGR
-634 TGGSIPSL
+634 TTGSIPSL

-655 NNFSDSFPNL
+655 NNFDGNFPNL
-665 AANPNIYYVDCSY
+665 AANRNIYYVDCSY
-678 NAFSGNIPGFKN
+678 NSLSGNIPGFKN
-690 LSNLYQLYLY
+690 LSNLHVLYFY

-714 NLAYFYA
+714 SLAYFYA

-769 NNSLSQQAINSII
+769 NNLLSQQAINSII
-782 SDLYANYTSSNRGG
+782 FDLYTNYNSINRGG
-796 VTINLRGNSAAP
+796 VTINLRGNAVP
-808 SGDTINDYISILRSK
+808 SGTSLDYIDILRSK

>member
-1 MTLKNPKLFG
+1 MTLRNPKLFG
-11 LDVNS
+11 LNVLSFFSD
-16 NYAEVE
+16 VE

-36 DLDVIRG
+36 DLEVIRG
-43 SSPGATRNDFVSFSR
+43 TSNSGATRNDFVSFSR

-69 YSSDSATYL
+69 YQSDSGTYL

-86 TDSILF
+86 TDSTLF

-107 FRYVDG
+107 YRYVDG
-113 TGPSAIVKIA
+113 TGPSAVVKIA

-134 SSDNPP
+134 SSA
-140 SPTSPISYGAR
+140 SPVIDTSPISYGAR
-151 VGIVTG
+151 VGIITG
-157 GSLQFGTPTS
+157 GSLQFGTQSPS
-167 ASQIRLQ
+167 VSGPRLQ
-174 TTITPQKKEFDSEFP
+174 TSITPQAKEFASEFP

-220 LDATITLRNLIGGT
+220 LDATITLTSLISGT
-234 PASWKIVNT
+234 PASWQIVNT
-243 SNANDFTS
+243 ANTNDFTS

-281 EISSITINSANISDL
+281 NISSITINSANISSL
-296 PVTKLENATTLNLS
+296 PVTKLANATTLNFS
-310 YNTLRNFPD
+310 YNTLKNFPD
-319 LTFFSPKVQSIYF
+319 LTFFSPVVQSIYF
-332 TQNPFYLSDTEA
+332 IQNPFYLSDTEA

-355 IPTTVTNFVMGG
+355 IPTTVKNFVMGG
-367 TFYGSVP
+367 TFYGSIT
-374 QNIIADR
+374 QNSIANR
-381 FQIGETRLGLT
+381 FTSLT
-392 ELNLYRD
+392 ELNLSRGG
-399 AGAYFHP
+399 GAYFHP

-414 LPNVPDSCQ
+414 LPNVPNSCE
-423 TYLVDYN
+423 TYLVDNN
-430 DFRAIGIATA
+430 DFRAFGTTNTGA
-440 GDNALGRYN
+440 GQRNVRDLE
-449 IKQLTN
+449 N

-478 NNKIKAVNL
+478 NNKIQAVNI
-487 YSCAVRCPN
+487 YSTAVRCPN
-496 LSGKQSLETFY
+496 LSGKQSLTTFY

-530 ALDTLYFYASPLTGA
+530 SLSTLYFYASPLTGA
-545 LPKFTNTSLRYLE
+545 MPKFTNASLSYLE
-558 LRVTNLTGGAPDPT
+558 LRATNLTGGNPNGDNT
-572 GAVDPRTSGVGG
+572 Y
-584 FVIPERTFE
+584 VIPERTFE
-593 QCPNLQY
+593 QSPNLQY

-606 NLLTNPIHPNAFTY
+606 NLLTSPIHPNAFTY
-620 TPKLYYLWYISYGI
+620 TPNLYYLWYISYGRT
-634 TGGSIPSL
+634 TGTLPSL

-655 NNFSDSFPNL
+655 NNFSGSFPNL
-665 AANPNIYYVDCSY
+665 AANRNIYYVDCSY

-690 LSNLYQLYLY
+690 LSSLSYLFLY

-769 NNSLSQQAINSII
+769 NNLLSQQAINSII
-782 SDLYANYTSSNRGG
+782 SDLYINYTSINRGG
-796 VTINLRGNSAAP
+796 VTINLRGNASP
-808 SGDTINDYISILRSK
+808 SGTSLDYIDILRSK